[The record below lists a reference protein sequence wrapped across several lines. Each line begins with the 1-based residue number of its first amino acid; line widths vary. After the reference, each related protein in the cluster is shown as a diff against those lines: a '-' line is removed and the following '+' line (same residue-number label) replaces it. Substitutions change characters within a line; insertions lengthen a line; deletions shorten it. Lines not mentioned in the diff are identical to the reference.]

1 MNDLFSRRNV
11 MALAIAVIL
20 TTLLMIFKAF

>member
-20 TTLLMIFKAF
+20 TTLLMVIKGF

>member
-1 MNDLFSRRNV
+1 MNDLFSHRNV

-20 TTLLMIFKAF
+20 TTLLMIFKGF